1 MSAFYSLTH
10 FLFLSSRRRTNEKI
24 IYIVRV
30 YLERVYAKKNVNP
43 IGAAE
48 RREKRGRKCK
58 IKNHT
63 TFISFK
69 DNFVIKANQFV
80 PSVASQPG
88 HPCIETP
95 INPLAL
101 AVPRLLTTQP
111 FLFLPSFLFYYFVN
125 STLHEIK
132 MEVEWTGF
140 TSLSQFVDENRRPGL
155 AQSLREHF
163 RRGQLWHHIIFMML
177 HCPPSRLSLAMY
189 RFNQHKSVA
198 KMSTNPRL
206 HSPRRHSG
214 DFKPILLHNQ
224 SALRLIRT
232 SDAFMALILFNNI
245 NFYVKIVTY
254 TLLSGMQT

>member
-1 MSAFYSLTH
+1 MHRNTNKSTCTRRASASHHTTF
-10 FLFLSSRRRTNEKI
+10 FLSSFLS
-24 IYIVRV
+24 V
-30 YLERVYAKKNVNP
+30 LLF
-43 IGAAE
+43 
-48 RREKRGRKCK
+48 CK
-58 IKNHT
+58 FHFT
-63 TFISFK
+63 Q
-69 DNFVIKANQFV
+69 NQD
-80 PSVASQPG
+80 G
-88 HPCIETP
+88 C
-95 INPLAL
+95 
-101 AVPRLLTTQP
+101 
-111 FLFLPSFLFYYFVN
+111 
-125 STLHEIK
+125 
-132 MEVEWTGF
+132 WTGF
-140 TSLSQFVDENRRPGL
+140 TSLSQFAGENRRPGL

-198 KMSTNPRL
+198 EMSTNPRL